1 MKKLLLF
8 IAFTFVAIGNSQS
21 IDQNLLATLTEEVN
35 GKFEK
40 TNFYSVVLTDSSK
53 EIIKTSVESYS
64 SIISRDNFVRY
75 YPQIVESTIFEY
87 LPNVNKITLTK
98 FTTDLPILILNFKIN
113 KNGVNIE
120 MIDFEGPKNIF
131 KNWVAIE
138 KIVKMK

>member
-8 IAFTFVAIGNSQS
+8 IAFTFTTIGNSQS

-53 EIIKTSVESYS
+53 EIIKTSVEGYS

-87 LPNVNKITLTK
+87 LPNVNKINVTK
-98 FTTDLPILILNFKIN
+98 STTDLPILILNFKIN
-113 KNGVNIE
+113 RNGVNIE
-120 MIDFEGPKNIF
+120 MIDFEGPKNTF
-131 KNWVAIE
+131 KNWTAIE
-138 KIVKMK
+138 KIVKLK